1 MRISI
6 VMAVMFFALGPGAAL
21 AEQGPQVAPGVWEV
35 RVDLPENLTHIL
47 PSDSDSLFFPDKAGP
62 VPARPASVTGDENW
76 LTLLADDFESGFP
89 GTTWDLFYDGDG
101 PHWDDWVC
109 TSGTTPPHSAGCAAG
124 GPGAINCGD
133 EYPNLMNTFMTAG
146 PFPLGDTYNSAGIV
160 ECILNQ
166 NSETEFDTFFMLISL
181 NGVDGWT
188 GFEYRGVFTNK
199 TISIDL
205 ANVPF
210 LGNVLHEPEIWVSFG
225 FRSNASVVD
234 VNGAQIDDVLLA
246 VVKSDPPEDP
256 PVLQISALKN
266 PGRPRSLQI
275 QVQVTNGSGSFPTVI
290 ANGLKVA
297 VVSLGEGIYSG
308 IYSAPQSTNGA
319 TISATDTNTEG
330 SGATQTSVSF
340 Q

>member
-1 MRISI
+1 MRCSI
-6 VMAVMFFALGPGAAL
+6 IVAVMILVFGPGAAL
-21 AEQGPQVAPGVWEV
+21 PEEGRQVSSGVWEV
-35 RVDLPENLTHIL
+35 RLDLPENLTHELL
-47 PSDSDSLFFPDKAGP
+47 PDSDDLFSHDNTGP
-62 VPARPASVTGDENW
+62 IPVRPVTATGDENW
-76 LTLLADDFESGFP
+76 VTLLADDFESGFP
-89 GTTWDLFYDGDG
+89 GTTWELYYDGDG
-101 PHWDDWVC
+101 PYWADWIC

-124 GPGAINCGD
+124 GPGAISCGE
-133 EYPNLMNTFMTAG
+133 EYPNLLNTFMTAG
-146 PFPLGDTYNSAGIV
+146 PFPLGDSYNSAGIL

-199 TISIDL
+199 TISMDL

-256 PVLQISALKN
+256 PLLQISVLKN

-275 QVQVTNGSGSFPTVI
+275 LVQVTNGSGSFPTVI
-290 ANGLKVA
+290 ANGLKVT
-297 VVSLGEGIYSG
+297 VVSLAEGVYSG
-308 IYSAPQSTNGA
+308 IYSAAQSVTGV
-319 TISATDTNTEG
+319 TISATDTNNEG
-330 SGATQTSVSF
+330 SGASQTSVSF

>member
-1 MRISI
+1 MRFSI
-6 VMAVMFFALGPGAAL
+6 FIAVLFLALGPGAAL
-21 AEQGPQVAPGVWEV
+21 AEQGRQVAPGVREV
-35 RVDLPENLTHIL
+35 RLDLPKNLTHIL
-47 PSDSDSLFFPDKAGP
+47 PSDSDGMVSPGKAGP
-62 VPARPASVTGDENW
+62 ILDRPVSATGDENW
-76 LTLLADDFESGFP
+76 VTLLADDFESGFP
-89 GTTWDLFYDGDG
+89 GTTWELFYDGDG
-101 PHWDDWVC
+101 PYWDDWVC

-124 GPGAINCGD
+124 GSGAISCGE

-146 PFPLGDTYNSAGIV
+146 PFPLGDSYNSAGIL

-199 TISIDL
+199 TISMDL

-256 PVLQISALKN
+256 PLLQISVLKN

-275 QVQVTNGSGSFPTVI
+275 LVQVTNGSGSFPTVI
-290 ANGLKVA
+290 ANGLKVT
-297 VVSLGEGIYSG
+297 VVSLAEGVYSG
-308 IYSAPQSTNGA
+308 IYSAAQSVTGV
-319 TISATDTNTEG
+319 TISATDTNNEG
-330 SGATQTSVSF
+330 SGASQTSVSF

>member
-1 MRISI
+1 MKYSLIL
-6 VMAVMFFALGPGAAL
+6 AVVFLVLGPGAAL
-21 AEQGPQVAPGVWEV
+21 AEEGRQVAPGVREV
-35 RVDLPENLTHIL
+35 RLEFPENLTHTP
-47 PSDSDSLFFPDKAGP
+47 PSDSSGQLSPDKAGSI
-62 VPARPASVTGDENW
+62 PATPLSVTGDENW
-76 LTLLADDFESGFP
+76 VTLLADDFESGFP
-89 GTTWDLFYDGDG
+89 GTTWELFYDGDG
-101 PHWDDWVC
+101 PYWDDWVC

-124 GPGAINCGD
+124 GPGAIICGD
-133 EYPNLMNTFMTAG
+133 EYPNLLNTFMTAG
-146 PFPLGDTYNSAGIV
+146 PFPLGDSYNSAGIL

-166 NSETEFDTFFMLISL
+166 RSETEFDTFFMLISL
-181 NGVDGWT
+181 NGIDGWT

-256 PVLQISALKN
+256 PMLQISALKN

-275 QVQVTNGSGSFPTVI
+275 LVQVTNGSGSFPTVI
-290 ANGLKVA
+290 ANGLKVT
-297 VVSLGEGIYSG
+297 VINLGEGVYSG
-308 IYSAPQSTNGA
+308 IYSAAQSVTIVG
-319 TISATDTNTEG
+319 ISATDTNTQG
-330 SGATQTSVSF
+330 SGSAQTSVSF

>member
-1 MRISI
+1 MRLSI
-6 VMAVMFFALGPGAAL
+6 FFAVMFFALGPGAAL
-21 AEQGPQVAPGVWEV
+21 AEQGRQVAPGIWEV
-35 RVDLPENLTHIL
+35 RLDLPENLTRKL
-47 PSDSDSLFFPDKAGP
+47 PSVSDGPLSPDKAGSI
-62 VPARPASVTGDENW
+62 PARPLSAKGDENW
-76 LTLLADDFESGFP
+76 VTLLADDFESGFP
-89 GTTWDLFYDGDG
+89 GNTWELFYDGDG
-101 PHWDDWVC
+101 PYWDDWVC
-109 TSGTTPPHSAGCAAG
+109 TPGNTPPHSAGCAAG
-124 GPGAINCGD
+124 GPGAINCGE
-133 EYPNLMNTFMTAG
+133 EYPNLLNTFMTAG
-146 PFPLGDTYNSAGIV
+146 SFPLGDSYNSAGIL

-181 NGVDGWT
+181 NGEDGWT

-199 TISIDL
+199 TINIDL

-256 PVLQISALKN
+256 PELQISVLKN

-275 QVQVTNGSGSFPTVI
+275 LVEVTNGSGSFPTVI
-290 ANGLKVA
+290 ANGLKVT
-297 VVSLGEGIYSG
+297 VIGMGEGVYSG
-308 IYSAPQSTNGA
+308 VYSAAQSVTGV
-319 TISATDTNTEG
+319 TISATDTNNEG
-330 SGATQTSVSF
+330 SGSSQTAVSF

>member
-1 MRISI
+1 MRLSI
-6 VMAVMFFALGPGAAL
+6 FIAVVILTFGPGAAL
-21 AEQGPQVAPGVWEV
+21 AEQGRQVAPGVWEV
-35 RVDLPENLTHIL
+35 RLDLPGNLTHKL
-47 PSDSDSLFFPDKAGP
+47 PSVSDGQLSPDKARP
-62 VPARPASVTGDENW
+62 IPAQPASATGDKNW
-76 LTLLADDFESGFP
+76 VTLLADDFESGFP
-89 GTTWDLFYDGDG
+89 GTTWELFYDGDG
-101 PHWDDWVC
+101 PYWDDWVC

-124 GPGAINCGD
+124 GPGAISCGE
-133 EYPNLMNTFMTAG
+133 EYPNLLNTFMTAG
-146 PFPLGDTYNSAGIV
+146 PFPLGDSYNSAGIL

-166 NSETEFDTFFMLISL
+166 KSETEFDTFFMLISL
-181 NGVDGWT
+181 NGGDGGT

-225 FRSNASVVD
+225 FRSNGEIVD

-246 VVKSDPPEDP
+246 VVKSDHPQDP

-275 QVQVTNGSGSFPTVI
+275 LVEVTNGSGSFPTVI
-290 ANGLKVA
+290 ANGLKVT

-308 IYSAPQSTNGA
+308 TYSAAQSVTGV
-319 TISATDTNTEG
+319 TISTTDTNNEG
-330 SGATQTSVSF
+330 SGASQTSVSF